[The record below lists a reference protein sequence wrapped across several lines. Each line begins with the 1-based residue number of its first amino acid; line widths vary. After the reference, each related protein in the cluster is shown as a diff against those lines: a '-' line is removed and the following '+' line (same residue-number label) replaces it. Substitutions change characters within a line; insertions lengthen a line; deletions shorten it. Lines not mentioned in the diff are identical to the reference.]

1 MNLICYICVFFSKV
15 AIIAGNFELAESIK
29 NHKDADI
36 CKLDIAPSLMFM
48 KTMFMIFFMNT
59 RIFYYLHTH

>member
-36 CKLDIAPSLMFM
+36 GKLDIAPSLMFM